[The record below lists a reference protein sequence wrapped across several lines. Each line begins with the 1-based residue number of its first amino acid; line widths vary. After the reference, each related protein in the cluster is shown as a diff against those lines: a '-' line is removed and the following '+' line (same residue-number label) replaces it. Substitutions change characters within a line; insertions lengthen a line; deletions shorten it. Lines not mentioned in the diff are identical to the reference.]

1 MWLSINGDNCSS
13 DKLVIIWNNL
23 AMWAGTADSS
33 ELRGKILY
41 FYSKAIERE
50 KK

>member
-1 MWLSINGDNCSS
+1 MWLSTNGDNCSS
-13 DKLVIIWNNL
+13 EQMVIIWNNL
-23 AMWAGTADSS
+23 AMWLGTADSS
-33 ELRGKILY
+33 EIRAKVIY